1 MAICTY
7 RYVFSPPKFI
17 WNYFVFIWI
26 PKHKFIDQTQKE
38 DPHMIPKVNELSQEV
53 SSLINTG
60 SPGML

>member
-26 PKHKFIDQTQKE
+26 PKHKFKDQTQKKILIWS
-38 DPHMIPKVNELSQEV
+38 HKLMSCPKKSR
-53 SSLINTG
+53 
-60 SPGML
+60 PW